1 MTLDLNCD
9 LGEGEPV
16 MRTRAIM
23 RCVTSANVACGGHAG
38 DAQTMLRCVRLAAE
52 HKVRL
57 GAHPGSWS
65 RQDFGR
71 TATAVSPDEL
81 ELLLLQQVGALECMA
96 RTEGVRLHHLKLHG
110 ALYHATEQDAGL
122 ARRYLEVVARHWP
135 KAIVY
140 ALAGGRVAALARKTT
155 VCVWEEAFLD
165 RRYRSDG
172 SLVPRSETNAMVTGL
187 PALLDQAGGLI
198 ERGEVVAETGE
209 RIRLRART
217 LCLHG
222 DGPHAARL
230 AEVVA
235 RTLRG

>member
-52 HKVRL
+52 HQVRL
-57 GAHPGSWS
+57 GAHPGTWS

-71 TATAVSPDEL
+71 AATAMSADEL
-81 ELLLLQQVGALECMA
+81 ELLLLQQVGALECVA
-96 RTEGVRLHHLKLHG
+96 RTEGMRLHHIKLHG
-110 ALYHATEQDAGL
+110 ALYHATEQDVRL
-122 ARRYLEVVARHWP
+122 ARGYLDIVARHWP
-135 KAIVY
+135 AAIVY
-140 ALAGGRVAALARKTT
+140 ARAGGRVAAQADRAG
-155 VCVWEEAFLD
+155 VRVWAEAFLD

-187 PALLDQAGGLI
+187 PALLKQADGLI
-198 ERGEVVAETGE
+198 ERGEVVTDTGE
-209 RIRLRART
+209 CIRLRPRT

-222 DGPHAARL
+222 DAPHAARL